1 MIRKLILMG
10 SLSIMGSIVHAAG
23 LDFNLGSD
31 SAEIRYL
38 FSSDAQIGVGGTDIG
53 AGLFFNENDD
63 YVLNGSLL
71 VVGNSTGRN
80 RALQLG
86 AGVKAYVG
94 SLERSVEDT
103 ISSIGVGGRVAYIF
117 PSMTPMAVTTEL
129 YYAPNITSFADSD
142 RFYEVLVRFEI
153 EVAPTTRFYVGYRK
167 MEARLDLEN
176 DMGKLDYELDASAHL
191 GVRFS
196 F

>member
-10 SLSIMGSIVHAAG
+10 SLSIFGSIVHAAG
-23 LDFNLGSD
+23 LDFNLGGD

-53 AGLFFNENDD
+53 AGLYFNENDD
-63 YVLNGSLL
+63 YVFTGSLL

-86 AGVKAYVG
+86 AGVKAYAG
-94 SLERSVEDT
+94 TLERSGEDT
-103 ISSIGVGGRVAYIF
+103 VGAIGVGGRVAYIF

-129 YYAPNITSFADSD
+129 YYAPNITSFGDND

-153 EVAPTTRFYVGYRK
+153 EVAPTTRFYVGYRQ
-167 MEARLDLEN
+167 MEARLELEN
-176 DMGKLDYELDASAHL
+176 VDYELDASAHL

>member
-10 SLSIMGSIVHAAG
+10 SLLIPVSVAQAAG
-23 LDFNLGSD
+23 LDFNLGKD

-38 FSSDAQIGVGGTDIG
+38 FSSDAQIGVGGTDAGI
-53 AGLFFNENDD
+53 GLFFNENDD
-63 YVLNGSLL
+63 YVFSGALL

-86 AGVKAYVG
+86 AGVKAYAG
-94 SLERSVEDT
+94 SLDRRGEDT
-103 ISSIGVGGRVAYIF
+103 IASIGVGGRVAYIF
-117 PSMTPMAVTTEL
+117 PSMTPMAISTEL
-129 YYAPNITSFADSD
+129 YYAPNITSFADND
-142 RFYEVLVRFEI
+142 RFYEALVRFEI
-153 EVAPTTRFYVGYRK
+153 EVAPSTRFYVGYRK
-167 MEARLDLEN
+167 MEARLELEN
-176 DMGKLDYELDASAHL
+176 DMGKLDYELDDRAHL